1 MTTEQIDEITA
12 DVQKYIKRKMA
23 ETGDDHNTV
32 VLAITRATLLS
43 QVEYSEQRL
52 QQKPVQNDPLLDRN
66 VTSFTMTVRTENV
79 LRMNDIKTVRDLVRL
94 HRADFLCMR
103 SVGKRT
109 MTELDD
115 FLADHNLYWGM
126 EV

>member
-43 QVEYSEQRL
+43 QVECSEQRQ

-94 HRADFLCMR
+94 HRAYFLTMR

-109 MTELDD
+109 MAELDD
-115 FLADHNLYWGM
+115 FLADHNLHWGM

>member
-43 QVEYSEQRL
+43 QVEYSEQL
-52 QQKPVQNDPLLDRN
+52 QQQKPVQNDPLLDRN

-109 MTELDD
+109 MAELDD
-115 FLADHNLYWGM
+115 FLADHNLHWGM